1 MPIKH
6 GVYISEQNTAVSTP
20 VVAECA
26 IPFVIGAAPVQAA
39 SKPAAVET
47 PVLCTSWGEFVEK
60 FGYSD
65 NWEKYNLCEFA
76 YSHFK
81 LYACQPVI
89 FCNLLNLGGS
99 NPMTESVSASEKA
112 VVNHCV
118 NLPIEAIDDENLV
131 VTTTDDSPATLV
143 KGTDYDVF
151 YADEYLV
158 IELRASSTHYA
169 ETALSVAYKQATPD
183 SVTAVLVASKMDC
196 IDLCMSSV
204 GVVPDIICAPG
215 FSQVSAVA
223 AVLTTKAE
231 SINGVFSAKAI
242 IDVDTSTVTEFSGV
256 SAWKATNNV
265 TDENQILC
273 WPMVKLGD
281 KKFHMSTALAGLM
294 ATVDI
299 SNGCPYESPSNKSFK
314 MDGLCLESGAAVVQ
328 TKAQADT
335 LNGYGCVTALNF
347 LASGWVC
354 WGNYTAC
361 YPASTDV
368 KDYFIPVSRM
378 FDWIGNS
385 LVKTFWSK
393 LDKPMNR
400 RLIDTILDSV
410 NIWLNGLVGR
420 GYLLGARAEMLDSE
434 NSLTD
439 LMAGIIKIHIY
450 MTPPSPAQ
458 EIDFT
463 LEYDTNYVTS
473 ALSE

>member
-6 GVYISEQNTAVSTP
+6 GVYVFEQATSVSTP
-20 VVAECA
+20 VVAECGV
-26 IPFVIGAAPVQAA
+26 PFVIGAAPIQSADSPAEVG
-39 SKPAAVET
+39 KPVY
-47 PVLCTSWGEFVEK
+47 CSSWDEFCNLL
-60 FGYSD
+60 GYSD
-65 NWEKYNLCEFA
+65 DWDKYNLCEFA

-81 LYACQPVI
+81 LYGCQPVI
-89 FCNLLNLGGS
+89 FCNLLNPASHKEVVAAANIDVS
-99 NPMTESVSASEKA
+99 NHRVS
-112 VVNHCV
+112 
-118 NLPIEAIDDENLV
+118 LPLEAINDSTLV
-131 VTTTDDSPATLV
+131 VKASG
-143 KGTDYDVF
+143 GTGAAYISGEDYSSF
-151 YADEYLV
+151 YVGGALV
-158 IELRASSTHYA
+158 IELLASSEHY
-169 ETALSVAYKQATPD
+169 EEESLNIAYNKVTPE
-183 SVTAVLVASKMDC
+183 SVTPTLVASSFDA
-196 IDLCMSSV
+196 IELCMSTV
-204 GVVPDIICAPG
+204 AVVPDIICAPG
-215 FSQVSAVA
+215 YSITASVA
-223 AVLTTKAE
+223 AVMATKAA
-231 SINGVFSAKAI
+231 SINGVFRAKALVD
-242 IDVDTSTVTEFSGV
+242 IDSTASGV
-256 SAWKATNNV
+256 TAYSGVAAWKSSHNL
-265 TDENQILC
+265 TDENEVIC

-281 KKFHMSTALAGLM
+281 KMFHMSTALAGLM
-294 ATVDI
+294 ATVDTNN
-299 SNGCPYESPSNKSFK
+299 SCPYESPSNKNFK
-314 MDGLCLESGAAVVQ
+314 MDSLVLASGNVVFQ
-328 TKAQADT
+328 TKAHADA
-335 LNGYGCVTALNF
+335 LNACGCVTALNF

-400 RLIDTILDSV
+400 RLIDTILDSA

-434 NSLTD
+434 NPLTD
-439 LMAGIIKIHIY
+439 LMAGIMKIHIY